1 MPDLSLERAQGGLV
15 CGVDEVGRGP
25 LAGPVVAA
33 AVVLDLDHMPAALK
47 RGIDDS
53 KLLPPEAR
61 REIFAELPRCAL
73 IGIGAASVAEIE
85 RFNILR
91 ASLMAMRRAVL
102 KLGIT
107 PDAALVDG
115 NQKPL
120 LPCPVTTVVDG
131 DAKSLSIAAA
141 SIAAKVTRDGLMT
154 ELALRYS
161 GYGWEHNVGYAT
173 PDHKEAIRLM
183 GLTPHH
189 RRKFGFVRWFLG
201 EAESESPELPLN
213 LLD

>member
-1 MPDLSLERAQGGLV
+1 MPDLSFERASGGLV

-47 RGIDDS
+47 RAIDDS
-53 KLLPPEAR
+53 KVVPADER
-61 REIFAELPRCAL
+61 RAIHAELPRCAL

-91 ASLMAMRRAVL
+91 ASLTAMRRAVL

-120 LPCPVTTVVDG
+120 LPCAVTTVVDG

-141 SIAAKVTRDGLMT
+141 SIAAKVTRDALMAD
-154 ELALRYS
+154 LALCHP
-161 GYGWEHNVGYAT
+161 GYGWEHNAGYGT
-173 PDHKEAIRLM
+173 QDHREAIRSL

-201 EAESESPELPLN
+201 DAESESPELPLN

>member
-1 MPDLSLERAQGGLV
+1 MPNLALEQASGGLV

-47 RGIDDS
+47 RAIDDS
-53 KLLPPEAR
+53 KALTPEER
-61 REIFAELPRCAL
+61 RDIYAELPRCAL

-102 KLGIT
+102 KLGVI
-107 PDAALVDG
+107 PDSALVDG

-141 SIAAKVTRDGLMT
+141 SIAAKVTRDALMAD
-154 ELALRYS
+154 LAVRYA
-161 GYGWEHNVGYAT
+161 GYGWETNVGYAT
-173 PDHKEAIRLM
+173 PDHKAAIRTL
-183 GLTPHH
+183 GVTPHH
-189 RRKFGFVRWFLG
+189 RRKFGFIKWLLDEGKEETR
-201 EAESESPELPLN
+201 ELPLN

>member
-1 MPDLSLERAQGGLV
+1 MPDLFHERALGGLV

-33 AVVLDLDHMPAALK
+33 AVVLDLDHMPAAL
-47 RGIDDS
+47 RRAIDDS
-53 KLLPPEAR
+53 KQLQPDER
-61 REIFAELPRCAL
+61 RDIHAELPRCAL
-73 IGIGAASVAEIE
+73 IGVGAASVAEIE

-91 ASLMAMRRAVL
+91 ASLIAMRRAVL

-120 LPCPVTTVVDG
+120 LPCPVATLVDG

-201 EAESESPELPLN
+201 ESQSESPELPLN